1 MPGVTDL
8 GGGGY
13 SGQPVVQAACMS
25 WLWPWLVTSDVVGGT
40 VASISELVSVVVMIG
55 FFPQTIFI
63 PQMDDLDA
71 AYCCGGSLSTVV
83 LSPNGPIVSQQS
95 NDRKHFYRQRV
106 TCAEGHTHRRERQ
119 CECTCR

>member
-1 MPGVTDL
+1 MTGVTGAD
-8 GGGGY
+8 GGGY
-13 SGQPVVQAACMS
+13 CGQPDVQSACTS

-71 AYCCGGSLSTVV
+71 AYSCGSSLSTVV
-83 LSPNGPIVSQQS
+83 LSPNGPMVSQRS
-95 NDRKHFYRQRV
+95 NDRKHY
-106 TCAEGHTHRRERQ
+106 
-119 CECTCR
+119 